1 MRFPQIIDENP
12 EYPDAL
18 ITFDHEVDYRVHYY
32 KIPFIFNFYFYIKTK
47 VQNLIWACRKRIE
60 RSEIAKISPGFSD
73 STFSLD
79 FPDDKFVH
87 SYSKNEVDFFLYM
100 QKFDWKFQ
108 PWFNKEGWEL
118 AEKLD
123 QRDLPSLSK

>member
-87 SYSKNEVDFFLYM
+87 PDSKNEVDLFLYI
-100 QKFDWKFQ
+100 
-108 PWFNKEGWEL
+108 
-118 AEKLD
+118 
-123 QRDLPSLSK
+123 